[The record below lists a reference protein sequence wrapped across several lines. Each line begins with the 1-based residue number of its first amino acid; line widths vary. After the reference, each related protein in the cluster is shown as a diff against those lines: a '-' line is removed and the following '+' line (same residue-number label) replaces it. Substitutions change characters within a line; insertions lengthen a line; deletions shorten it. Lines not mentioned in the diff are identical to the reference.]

1 MEDSKF
7 PAFPLNIL
15 LLPKE
20 KIHLHLFEP
29 RYKQLLKD
37 INYLGGEFVIPVL
50 KQNKINQLGSLVRV
64 TEILETYPDGRVNLE
79 IECIKNFKISNYFE
93 SSEEDKYD
101 TCKVEFIGFSSK
113 TLKFDTVEIY
123 WKYLQLISNKVE
135 ELFKL
140 KDISLNEIALNLN
153 LSTTEKIKFLNL
165 NFSYQVKF
173 IENKI
178 LFLTLLYNQ
187 ETKTENNF
195 YLN

>member
-1 MEDSKF
+1 MEDLKF

-20 KIHLHLFEP
+20 KMHLHLFEP

-50 KQNKINQLGSLVRV
+50 KSDKINQIGSFVRV

-79 IECIKNFKISNYFE
+79 IECIKNCKISNYFE
-93 SSEEDKYD
+93 SFEEDKYD
-101 TCKVEFIGFSSK
+101 NCKIEFIGFSCK

-135 ELFKL
+135 ELYKL

-153 LSTTEKIKFLNL
+153 LSTSEKIKFLNL
-165 NFSYQVKF
+165 NFSSQVKF